1 MRKRRLPGVFFVDS
15 MTSWCY
21 TIYIIKKEDMMKYKL
36 FQIHLTEA
44 EYNKVN
50 AEGHDSVPKQVTKLD
65 MSFSENTGA
74 LAKKAMNNNWYTH
87 VSNITATNIEDVFK
101 VGNMGPEENI
111 ERLAPMYS
119 VSVGDVVEDE
129 TGSQFVCAS
138 FGWKEVA

>member
-1 MRKRRLPGVFFVDS
+1 
-15 MTSWCY
+15 
-21 TIYIIKKEDMMKYKL
+21 MKFKL
-36 FQIHLTEA
+36 YQIHLTEA

-50 AEGHDSVPKQVTKLD
+50 AEGRDSVPKHIAHLD
-65 MSFSENTGA
+65 MSFSEDTGA

-87 VSNITATNIEDVFK
+87 VSNITASSIEKVFE
-101 VGNMGPEENI
+101 VGNIGPEENI

-138 FGWKEVA
+138 FGWKAVA